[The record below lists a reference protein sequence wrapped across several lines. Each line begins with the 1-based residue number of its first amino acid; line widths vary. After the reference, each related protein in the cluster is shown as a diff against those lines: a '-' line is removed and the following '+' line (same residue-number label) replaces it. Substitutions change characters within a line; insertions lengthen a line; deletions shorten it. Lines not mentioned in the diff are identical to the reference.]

1 MRIIRK
7 CASISQEQISTAK
20 NLTPS
25 GPSADRFEFEAA
37 QLAQCKYEEIYDCYL
52 LINIIYGFLS
62 SPGAP
67 ACVLENVRAT
77 ELLIYVK
84 EERRFARRFS
94 DQLREIFNSI
104 PLARPRVIYFTER
117 VSGTNSSHWTA
128 NDGDGSEKCLVTSG
142 GGSTLLGRSPR

>member
-84 EERRFARRFS
+84 EERRFARRF
-94 DQLREIFNSI
+94 R
-104 PLARPRVIYFTER
+104 
-117 VSGTNSSHWTA
+117 TNSGIS
-128 NDGDGSEKCLVTSG
+128 LIQF
-142 GGSTLLGRSPR
+142 L